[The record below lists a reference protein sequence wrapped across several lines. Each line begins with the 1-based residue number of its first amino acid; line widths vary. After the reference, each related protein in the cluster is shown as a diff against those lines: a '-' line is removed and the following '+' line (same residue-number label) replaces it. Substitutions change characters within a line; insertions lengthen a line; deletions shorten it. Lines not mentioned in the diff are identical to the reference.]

1 MESNLTVSITY
12 FQAIL
17 SLAFQVWLVV
27 FPIIIIK
34 KLNYIVDVL
43 QAQFEDEDRD
53 TPQASG

>member
-12 FQAIL
+12 FQAVL
-17 SLAFQVWLVV
+17 SLAFQVWLIV